1 MGLPNPYTPSDRPRV
16 FVGRD
21 AERDRLRGRLARV
34 AAYGEMMGPLVVV
47 TGPRGVGKT
56 SLLRDVASQAEQDG
70 FVVAWVAGVKH
81 QPFLGELVD
90 RVTRALERAEVVTA
104 STGVRVG
111 QLGVELNAGI
121 AKISARIERTHD
133 GAAPTALVGPL
144 EDFLGHASALVRER
158 GGAGLVV
165 MIDELHAPLESG
177 RERDY
182 APDPGAVLDAA
193 VLLNA
198 IQDMGAERERYPI
211 GVVGAGLPQTKGLL
225 TRAATFGERSHEIVL
240 GELDDGTAAQVLTA
254 PAEQLR
260 VTWDDAAL
268 AAAVTAADGYPQS
281 LQIIGSATWDAARP
295 ASGDTLTLADLE
307 RGWETAQNDLVS
319 LFEARWS
326 VATESERAF
335 LVAMAGLDG
344 PVVRRGAIA
353 DALGVPT
360 EALGMVRRNLINK
373 GIVEDAG
380 RGLLRFTVPGFD
392 RFVLAQ
398 DPPLPRG
405 PHREL
410 RQREETP

>member
-21 AERDRLRGRLARV
+21 AERDRLRDRLARV

-56 SLLRDVASQAEQDG
+56 SLLRDVATQAEQDG

-81 QPFLGELVD
+81 QPFLGEVVD
-90 RVTRALERAEVVTA
+90 RVTRALERAEVATRS
-104 STGVRVG
+104 STTRIG

-121 AKISARIERTHD
+121 AKVSARIDRKATTT
-133 GAAPTALVGPL
+133 APTALVGPL
-144 EDFLGHASALVRER
+144 EDFLGQAAVLVRER

-165 MIDELHAPLESG
+165 MIDELHAPLESS

-182 APDPGAVLDAA
+182 SPDPRAVLDAA

-198 IQDMGAERERYPI
+198 IQDMGAERERYPL

-225 TRAATFGERSHEIVL
+225 TRAATFGERSLEIVL
-240 GELDDGTAAQVLTA
+240 GELDDGTAARVLTA
-254 PAEQLR
+254 PAAQLG
-260 VTWDDAAL
+260 VTWDTEAL

-295 ASGDTLTLADLE
+295 RKGDALTLADVE
-307 RGWETAQNDLVS
+307 RGWDTAQSDLVS
-319 LFEARWS
+319 LFDARWS
-326 VATESERAF
+326 VATDAERAF
-335 LVAMAGLDG
+335 LIAMAGLDG
-344 PVVRRGAIA
+344 PIVRRGAIA
-353 DALGVPT
+353 EALGVPT

-392 RFVLAQ
+392 GFVLAQ
-398 DPPLPRG
+398 DPPLPRKQTG
-405 PHREL
+405 EL
-410 RQREETP
+410 RRSEP

>member
-21 AERDRLRGRLARV
+21 AERDRLRDRLARV

-56 SLLRDVASQAEQDG
+56 SLLRDVAAQAEQDG

-81 QPFLGELVD
+81 QPFLGEMVD
-90 RVTRALERAEVVTA
+90 RVSRALERAEVTTPSA
-104 STGVRVG
+104 GARIG

-121 AKISARIERTHD
+121 AKVFARIDRRRD
-133 GAAPTALVGPL
+133 DPGPTALVGPL
-144 EDFLGHASALVRER
+144 EDFLGRAASLVRER
-158 GGAGLVV
+158 GGSGLVV
-165 MIDELHAPLESG
+165 MIDELHAPLESS

-182 APDPGAVLDAA
+182 APDPRAVLDAA

-198 IQDMGAERERYPI
+198 VQDMGAERERYPL

-240 GELDDGTAAQVLTA
+240 GELDDATAARVLTA
-254 PAEQLR
+254 PAEQLG
-260 VTWDDAAL
+260 VSWDPEAL
-268 AAAVTAADGYPQS
+268 DIAVTAADGYPQS

-295 ASGDTLTLADLE
+295 RRGGVLTVADVE
-307 RGWETAQNDLVS
+307 RGWEAAQSDLVS
-319 LFEARWS
+319 LFDARWS
-326 VATESERAF
+326 VATEAERSF

-344 PVVRRGAIA
+344 PIVRRGAIA
-353 DALGVPT
+353 EALGVPT

-398 DPPLPRG
+398 DPPVR
-405 PHREL
+405 REL
-410 RQREETP
+410 RRSES

>member
-21 AERDRLRGRLARV
+21 SERDRLRDRLARV

-56 SLLRDVASQAEQDG
+56 SLLRDVATQAEQDG

-81 QPFLGELVD
+81 QPFLGEVVD
-90 RVTRALERAEVVTA
+90 RVTRALERAEVATRTG
-104 STGVRVG
+104 STRIG

-121 AKISARIERTHD
+121 AKVFARIDRKAD
-133 GAAPTALVGPL
+133 NAAPTALVGPL
-144 EDFLGHASALVRER
+144 EDFLGHAAALVRER

-165 MIDELHAPLESG
+165 MIDELHAPLESS

-182 APDPGAVLDAA
+182 APDPRAVLDAA

-198 IQDMGAERERYPI
+198 IQDMGAERERYPLGI
-211 GVVGAGLPQTKGLL
+211 VGAGLPQTKGLL
-225 TRAATFGERSHEIVL
+225 TRAATFGERSLEIVL
-240 GELDDGTAAQVLTA
+240 GELDDGTAARVLTA
-254 PAEQLR
+254 PAAQLD
-260 VTWDDAAL
+260 VSWDPDAL

-295 ASGDTLTLADLE
+295 TTGDALGLADVE
-307 RGWETAQNDLVS
+307 RGWETAQSDLVS
-319 LFEARWS
+319 LFDARWS
-326 VATESERAF
+326 VATETERAF

-344 PVVRRGAIA
+344 PIVRRGAIA
-353 DALGVPT
+353 EALGVST

-380 RGLLRFTVPGFD
+380 RGLLRFTIPGFD

-398 DPPLPRG
+398 DPPPPRR
-405 PHREL
+405 PHGEL
-410 RQREETP
+410 RRSER